1 MVAGG
6 KRQAALTYCAA
17 ATANKGCLQLTD
29 AHGSHHCLP
38 QPNIHRGTSLNQT
51 RERYFE
57 WTLLCL
63 ILVIG
68 GILFYEALPFLN
80 GALGAVTIYILLRR
94 PNFYL
99 TRRFSSRLASWLI
112 TITLTLF
119 VMLPLSALLWCAID
133 LMQNVNVDIPKLIER
148 FTKLINT
155 IEEQIHI
162 DLFSEKSVA
171 FITKQATNIVNMLM
185 SGINNAAINVIT
197 TIFLLF
203 FLLTGGIKMERAIA
217 RCLPF
222 NDYNKRVVINKLSTI
237 VRSNAIGIPL
247 LAVIQGI
254 VATVGYMLCN
264 VDSPIAFGILTG
276 IASMIPVVGTML
288 VWIPLAIM
296 QYFDDGLLNALY
308 LLAYGIIIISNCDNV
323 LRMTLQKRMA
333 NTHPLVTIFGV
344 IAGLPLFGFMGLIF
358 GPLLVAMF
366 LLFLEMFVNQYII
379 GTDFDHESSDSNSPN
394 GSGGS
399 SVFGVSGVSGD
410 YGSAGG
416 HSPISASPADLAH
429 QASLAAKPQQQ
440 EASAFAPAMPS
451 TEPAATANTTANQNP
466 NLRQEK
472 PTTSHP

>member
-1 MVAGG
+1 M
-6 KRQAALTYCAA
+6 
-17 ATANKGCLQLTD
+17 
-29 AHGSHHCLP
+29 
-38 QPNIHRGTSLNQT
+38 NQT

-68 GILFYEALPFLN
+68 GLLFYEALPFLN
-80 GALGAVTIYILLRR
+80 GALGAITLYVLLRR

-99 TRRFSSRLASWLI
+99 TRRFSSGLASWLI

-119 VMLPLSALLWCAID
+119 VMLPLSTLIWCAID
-133 LMQNVNVDIPKLIER
+133 LIQNVNVDIPKLIER
-148 FTKLINT
+148 FTKLINN
-155 IEEQIHI
+155 IEAKIHV

-171 FITKQATNIVNMLM
+171 FITKQATNIANMLM
-185 SGINNAAINVIT
+185 GGINNAAINVVT

-222 NDYNKRVVINKLSTI
+222 NEQNKRVIINKLSTI

-247 LAVIQGI
+247 LAFIQGA
-254 VATVGYMLCN
+254 VATIGYMLCD
-264 VDSPIAFGILTG
+264 VDNPIAFGILTG

-296 QYFDDGLLNALY
+296 QYFDSGWLNTIY
-308 LLAYGIIIISNCDNV
+308 LLAYGVIIISNCDNI

-379 GTDFDHESSDSNSPN
+379 NTDLDQTHNTNSSALANHADCEAHHTNVNILPPK
-394 GSGGS
+394 
-399 SVFGVSGVSGD
+399 
-410 YGSAGG
+410 AT
-416 HSPISASPADLAH
+416 PA
-429 QASLAAKPQQQ
+429 
-440 EASAFAPAMPS
+440 
-451 TEPAATANTTANQNP
+451 TETTQIQTSKQTANQT
-466 NLRQEK
+466 QEDP
-472 PTTSHP
+472 PTSQA